1 MEAQSMNEITRE
13 ALFNQVRAW
22 TLQAGA
28 MIREKIYEPRTID
41 IKSNPKDLVTEMD
54 REIEAFYA
62 NKIKSYYPRHYLLGE
77 EGYGD
82 KEIDRNKTIWILD
95 PIDGTMNFVNQKQNF
110 AISIGI
116 YDKTVGEIGFIYD
129 VMNNN
134 LYSAMREG
142 GAFKNDRKL
151 NRLDANKQL
160 DQSIIC
166 LNHYWLM
173 ENKYFDHRIGQQ
185 LVRDAR
191 GTRTYGSA
199 ALEFAYVAEGALDA
213 YVTMQLEPWDI
224 AAGKIIVQEVGGLT
238 TNIFGE
244 EVGML
249 DRTSILTCNPNL
261 HDTLINNY
269 FKQAKKVT

>member
-1 MEAQSMNEITRE
+1 MNEITRE

-62 NKIKSYYPRHYLLGE
+62 NKIKSYYPHHYLLGE

-110 AISIGI
+110 AISVGI

-151 NRLDANKQL
+151 NRLDMNKQL